1 MPESTQNLPVVG
13 APAADEPWRTTVAL
27 FRYTTILPL
36 LRHNRDTDGC
46 KKDLRAAIAARAH
59 TIPHST
65 RTTISV
71 PTLRRWE
78 KAYRQGGFEALKPK
92 PRNDRG
98 HARALSDE
106 TLQRA
111 EALKRELPTRSARTI
126 VDMLQRDQASPAAET
141 TLAARTLRRH
151 LSQRGLTR
159 TRLTA
164 HSTAFRRFQRS
175 HFGDL
180 WQSDAMDGP
189 SLPDPANPQA
199 QRQTFLFA
207 FIDDY
212 SRLVPHAQFYWNE
225 QTPRLEDCLKRAI
238 SRYGCPLAIY
248 ADQGQVYRSN
258 QLDTACAT
266 LGIQRILARP
276 YSPQAKGK
284 IERFFGFV
292 QSAFIPELA
301 LSSSVH
307 TLDDL
312 NQSFLAWI
320 EVVYHRKVHSETG
333 QTPLDRYHHD
343 DAPAVHPVDP
353 LTLRNA
359 FLFRASRRVDKTAH
373 VSFQGN
379 RYSVK
384 SFLAGQTV
392 ELRYDPFDLAHVEV
406 WLNNQ
411 RLAQA
416 QPAHLKST
424 VQSDLTPD
432 PAPPAQPTTGL
443 DYLAL
448 LRQEHQNLLREQ
460 FPSISFTRI
469 QSDNNG
475 PNPQGDDHV

>member
-1 MPESTQNLPVVG
+1 MSESASNLPRVG
-13 APAADEPWRTTVAL
+13 TPAADESWRTAVAL

-36 LRHNRDTDGC
+36 LRHNRHTDGS
-46 KKDLRAAIAARAH
+46 KRAIRAAIAAQTH
-59 TIPHST
+59 IIPHST

-78 KAYRQGGFEALKPK
+78 KTYRQSGFEALKPK
-92 PRNDRG
+92 PRIDRG
-98 HARALSDE
+98 RSRVLSDE

-126 VDMLQRDQASPAAET
+126 VDLLRRDAAQPAAEPS
-141 TLAARTLRRH
+141 LAERTLRRH
-151 LSQRGLTR
+151 LQQRGLTR
-159 TRLTA
+159 ARLTA
-164 HSTAFRRFQRS
+164 HAPAFRRFQRA

-207 FIDDY
+207 FLDDY

-266 LGIQRILARP
+266 LGIQRILAQP

-292 QSAFIPELA
+292 QSAFIPELT
-301 LSSSVH
+301 LSTSVH

-312 NQSFLAWI
+312 NQALLAWI
-320 EVVYHRKVHSETG
+320 EVIYHRKVHSETG
-333 QTPLDRYHHD
+333 QTPLDRYHTD
-343 DAPAVHPVDP
+343 DARAVRPVDP
-353 LTLRNA
+353 LTLRDA
-359 FLFRASRRVDKTAH
+359 FLFRATRRVDKTAH
-373 VSFQGN
+373 IAFQGN
-379 RYSVK
+379 RYTVPGY
-384 SFLAGQTV
+384 LAGQTV
-392 ELRYDPFDLAHVEV
+392 ELRYDPFDLANVEV

-411 RLAQA
+411 SLAQA
-416 QPAHLKST
+416 QPTHLKST
-424 VQSDLTPD
+424 VEPGLTPD
-432 PAPPAQPTTGL
+432 PTPPTQPATGL

-448 LRQEHQNLLREQ
+448 LRQEHQKLLREQ

-469 QSDNNG
+469 QVDDHS
-475 PNPQGDDHV
+475 PHPQGDDRV

>member
-1 MPESTQNLPVVG
+1 MPESNPHLPVVG
-13 APAADEPWRTTVAL
+13 PAEVDESWRTAVAL

-36 LRHNRDTDGC
+36 LRHNRDTDGS
-46 KKDLRAAIAARAH
+46 KKDIRAAIAARPHA
-59 TIPHST
+59 IPHSP

-78 KAYRQGGFEALKPK
+78 KTYRQGGFEALKPK
-92 PRNDRG
+92 PRADRG
-98 HARALSDE
+98 RSRALSVE
-106 TLQRA
+106 TLERA
-111 EALKRELPTRSARTI
+111 AALKRELPTRSARTL
-126 VDMLQRDQASPAAET
+126 VDMLRRDSASPAAEPS
-141 TLAARTLRRH
+141 LAERTLRRH
-151 LSQRGLTR
+151 LHQRGLTR
-159 TRLTA
+159 ARLA
-164 HSTAFRRFQRS
+164 APSAPFRRFQRS

-189 SLPDPANPQA
+189 SLPDPAHPEA
-199 QRQTFLFA
+199 QRQAFLFA

-238 SRYGCPLAIY
+238 SRYGCPSAIY
-248 ADQGQVYRSN
+248 ADQGQVYRSH

-266 LGIQRILARP
+266 LGIQRILAQP

-301 LSSSVH
+301 LSTSIH

-312 NQSFLAWI
+312 NQALLAWI

-333 QTPLDRYHHD
+333 QTPLDRYHTD
-343 DAPAVHPVDP
+343 DAPAVRPVDP

-359 FLFRASRRVDKTAH
+359 FLFRAARRVDKTAH
-373 VSFQGN
+373 VAFQGN
-379 RYSVK
+379 RYTVPGYLS
-384 SFLAGQTV
+384 GQTV
-392 ELRYDPFDLAHVEV
+392 ELRYNPFDLANVEV

-411 RLAQA
+411 SLAQA
-416 QPAHLKST
+416 QPALLKSS
-424 VQSDLTPD
+424 VEPGLIPD
-432 PAPPAQPTTGL
+432 PTPPPQPTTGL

-448 LRQEHQNLLREQ
+448 LRQEHQKLLREQ
-460 FPSISFTRI
+460 FPTLSFTRI
-469 QSDNNG
+469 HSQDKR
-475 PNPQGDDHV
+475 D

>member
-1 MPESTQNLPVVG
+1 MSEPTHNLPLVG
-13 APAADEPWRTTVAL
+13 APAADESWRTTVAL

-36 LRHNRDTDGC
+36 LCHNRDTDGS
-46 KKDLRAAIAARAH
+46 KKDIRTAIAARAH
-59 TIPHST
+59 TIPLST

-78 KAYRQGGFEALKPK
+78 KAYRQGGFDALKPK
-92 PRNDRG
+92 PRADRG

-126 VDMLQRDQASPAAET
+126 IDILQRDQASPATEA

-151 LSQRGLTR
+151 FAQRGLTR
-159 TRLTA
+159 ARLTA

-175 HFGDL
+175 HFGSL

-189 SLPDPANPQA
+189 SLPDPANPEA

-238 SRYGCPLAIY
+238 SRYGCPQAIY

-266 LGIQRILARP
+266 LGMQRILAQP

-312 NQSFLAWI
+312 NQSLLAWI

-333 QTPLDRYHHD
+333 QTPLDRFHND
-343 DAPAVHPVDP
+343 TAPATHPIDP

-359 FLFRASRRVDKTAH
+359 FLFRATRRVDKTAR

-379 RYSVK
+379 RYTVQ
-384 SFLAGQTV
+384 SFLAGQTIQ
-392 ELRYDPFDLAHVEV
+392 LRYDPFDLSHVEV

-411 RLAQA
+411 SLAQA
-416 QPAHLKST
+416 QPTHLKST
-424 VQSDLTPD
+424 VESGLTPD
-432 PAPPAQPTTGL
+432 PTPSVHPTTGL
-443 DYLAL
+443 DYLAM
-448 LRQEHQNLLREQ
+448 LRQEHENLLRKQ
-460 FPSISFTRI
+460 FPSISFTCF
-469 QSDNNG
+469 QSDDNE
-475 PNPQGDDHV
+475 PNPQGTDHV